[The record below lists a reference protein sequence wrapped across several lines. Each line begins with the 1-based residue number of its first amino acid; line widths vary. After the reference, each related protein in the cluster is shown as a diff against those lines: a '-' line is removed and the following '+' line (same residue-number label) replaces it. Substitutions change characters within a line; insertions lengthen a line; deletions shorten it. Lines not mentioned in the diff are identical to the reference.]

1 MKKFLAALLISM
13 LLSTGA
19 QAGTVE
25 TSGRGSDQ
33 QSAIRAALRQAI
45 EQEIGAVVDSQ
56 TRIKNH
62 QLIEEEIRLKSA
74 GFIEGYE
81 IVSINQTGGI
91 FEATVRTN
99 VRSKEL
105 RAELMTLLEKKAI
118 VETAMEDPRIK
129 IIAVDERGIQL
140 PDVEDEFMKALKN
153 QGFSRMIS
161 DADDAD
167 YIARVLVSDKTISA
181 RLMGAASGEII
192 CVETFE
198 IQKRM
203 FTDTRQWSINNAA
216 QRLARAALNHA
227 AQLEQHITVELETP
241 SIEPTTFLNRLKAL
255 EGVSGVFRRSLN
267 EFDVNFDGAASSLAA
282 LLEREGFS
290 IRELSA
296 TVIKI

>member
-1 MKKFLAALLISM
+1 MKKFLTAL
-13 LLSTGA
+13 LLSTMLA
-19 QAGTVE
+19 TSAHAGVVE
-25 TSGRGSDQ
+25 TSGRGIDQ
-33 QSAIRAALRQAI
+33 QSAVRAALRQAI

-81 IVSINQTGGI
+81 IISTRQINGI
-91 FEATVRTN
+91 FEVNVRTN

-105 RAELMTLLEKKAI
+105 RAELMTLLEKKSI
-118 VETAMEDPRIK
+118 VETAMDDPRIK
-129 IIAVDERGIQL
+129 IIAVDEHDNQL
-140 PDVEDEFMKALKN
+140 FDVENEFMKAMQN

-167 YIARVLVSDKTISA
+167 YIARIVVNDKTISA
-181 RLMGAASGEII
+181 RLIGAASGEII

-198 IQKRM
+198 VRQRM
-203 FTDTRQWSINNAA
+203 FTDTRQWAINNAA
-216 QRLARAALNHA
+216 QRLAKAALERA
-227 AQLEQHITVELETP
+227 AQLEQHITVEIETP
-241 SIEPTTFLNRLKAL
+241 SIDPTTFINRLKAI

-267 EFDVNFDGAASSLAA
+267 EFDVNFDGTASSLAEA
-282 LLEREGFS
+282 LEREGFA
-290 IRELSA
+290 IRELSS

>member
-1 MKKFLAALLISM
+1 MKKLFAALILFM
-13 LLSTGA
+13 TVTTA
-19 QAGTVE
+19 EAGTVE
-25 TSGRGSDQ
+25 TVGRGIDQ

-81 IVSINQTGGI
+81 IVSTRQVNGI

-105 RAELMTLLEKKAI
+105 RAELMTLLEKKSI
-118 VETAMEDPRIK
+118 VETAMDDPRIK
-129 IIAVDERGIQL
+129 ITAVDERGNQL
-140 PDVEDEFMKALKN
+140 IDVENEFMKALKN

-167 YIARVLVSDKTISA
+167 YIAHVLVGDKTISA
-181 RLMGAASGEII
+181 RLIGAASGEII

-198 IQKRM
+198 IKQRL
-203 FTDTRQWSINNAA
+203 FTDTRQWAINNAA

-241 SIEPTTFLNRLKAL
+241 SIDPTMFLNRLKAL

-267 EFDVNFDGAASSLAA
+267 EFDVNFDGTASSLAEA
-282 LLEREGFS
+282 LEREGFA
-290 IRELSA
+290 IRELSS